1 MLLPLAQAI
10 IGGYSI
16 VQIVIAI
23 IVIAA
28 VVGILYIALQQFGV
42 TIPPFVVKVFWIL
55 VCAVVCILAIKFLAS
70 L

>member
-1 MLLPLAQAI
+1 MMFAQAL

-16 VQIVIAI
+16 VQVVIAI

-28 VVGILYIALQQFGV
+28 VVGIMYVALQQFGV
-42 TIPPFVVKVFWIL
+42 AIPPFVVKVFWIL